1 MLMLSSTAD
10 HDAPT
15 YLRLR
20 RVHLLELAADGFRLR
35 GGDGF
40 REEHV
45 GLALVLLLRAN
56 ALLWLD
62 TFEELSEVLETYDD
76 NAEVIHGFELHSE
89 RHHLVNGLADDL
101 RDVLE
106 RALVVSG

>member
-1 MLMLSSTAD
+1 MLMLSSTSD